1 LELVATVATQ
11 ALLDSV
17 KAVSEVRIAL
27 LEEVLAICVRAPQN
41 AD

>member
-1 LELVATVATQ
+1 LEPVTTVVTQ

-27 LEEVLAICVRAPQN
+27 LEEVLAMLLKC
-41 AD
+41 